1 MGDKINI
8 RVVAANLTKRQLD
21 YEWVVEGGAVS
32 NSRGGDDKKLKTKK
46 KK

>member
-1 MGDKINI
+1 
-8 RVVAANLTKRQLD
+8 LD

-32 NSRGGDDKKLKTKK
+32 NSRIGGDKKLKTKK